1 MVTPFDTVLRLTL
14 RRLDELRARVGEESA
29 ECMRLQ
35 AELAELAGT
44 YRAELLR
51 PCALDDGAL
60 PADGFRQLCR
70 ARRTALAREVD
81 AAEQREAATRRA
93 AAELLGEH
101 HALAQAA
108 ERYRA
113 ELRRAADRREQTRAD
128 EWAGA
133 QFIRAAMAGAALS
146 GRAA

>member
-1 MVTPFDTVLRLTL
+1 MFASDSPLAAH
-14 RRLDELRARVGEESA
+14 LDLIRTARGRQFGTACAAGAESA

-81 AAEQREAATRRA
+81 AAERREAATRRA

-128 EWAGA
+128 DWAG
-133 QFIRAAMAGAALS
+133 RSLS
-146 GRAA
+146 ARR